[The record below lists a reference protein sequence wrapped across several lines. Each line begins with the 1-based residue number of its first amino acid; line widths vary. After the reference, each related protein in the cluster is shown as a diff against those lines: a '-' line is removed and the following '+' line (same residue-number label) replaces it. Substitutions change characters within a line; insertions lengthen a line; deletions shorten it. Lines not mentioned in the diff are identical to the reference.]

1 MATSRSGKELEL
13 GSMPAAS
20 LSSFSMDD
28 DKMSY
33 RKGNSPMDSQETLVR
48 YEGDSELAGSEPVVA
63 NTEEIALKALHTD
76 DDPSLN
82 PWTFRMYFLGAY
94 ILPCIQSLLLFS
106 LQDLD
111 YLLSVQH
118 WPQSSCS
125 NHNQSASRSS
135 S

>member
-1 MATSRSGKELEL
+1 MATTRSGKEMEL
-13 GSMPAAS
+13 GNMLVAS
-20 LSSFSMDD
+20 VSSFSMDD

-33 RKGNSPMDSQETLVR
+33 RKGKSPMDSQETLVR
-48 YEGDSELAGSEPVVA
+48 YEGDAELAGSEPVVA
-63 NTEEIALKALHTD
+63 NTEEIALKALHID

-94 ILPCIQSLLLFS
+94 ILPWIQSLLLIS

-111 YLLSVQH
+111 CLLSVRH

-125 NHNQSASRSS
+125 NHNQSASLSS